1 MATIRKNKNGYRV
14 EIYRNGVRRSKVLP
28 TKRAC
33 EDWANRTI
41 YEIDNGEIL
50 AVRVPFGEVLQRYAR
65 EVSPSKRGARWEM
78 IRLEMMCRD
87 PIALIPIGEL
97 SAGDLASWRD
107 RRSAEV
113 GANSVLR
120 EISLLSAVLT
130 QARREW
136 GLIATNP
143 MSDVRKPKKP
153 APRDR
158 LPQPDEL
165 ERLAHAAGD
174 DLTTAT
180 ARAFHAFRFASETAM
195 RAGEI
200 VGLTRDNLDMD
211 NRVAHLPMTKN
222 GHARDVPLSSAAV
235 DLIGQLPPDLDPV
248 FGLTSRQ
255 LDVLF
260 RKIKSRALVDGL
272 TFHDSR
278 AAALTML
285 SRKVDVMTLA
295 KISGHRDLRILQNVY
310 YRETAADIAARL
322 G

>member
-1 MATIRKNKNGYRV
+1 
-14 EIYRNGVRRSKVLP
+14 
-28 TKRAC
+28 
-33 EDWANRTI
+33 
-41 YEIDNGEIL
+41 
-50 AVRVPFGEVLQRYAR
+50 
-65 EVSPSKRGARWEM
+65 
-78 IRLEMMCRD
+78 
-87 PIALIPIGEL
+87 
-97 SAGDLASWRD
+97 
-107 RRSAEV
+107 
-113 GANSVLR
+113 
-120 EISLLSAVLT
+120 
-130 QARREW
+130 
-136 GLIATNP
+136 
-143 MSDVRKPKKP
+143 
-153 APRDR
+153 
-158 LPQPDEL
+158 
-165 ERLAHAAGD
+165 
-174 DLTTAT
+174 
-180 ARAFHAFRFASETAM
+180 M

-200 VGLTRDNLDMD
+200 VGLTRDNLDLD
-211 NRVAHLPMTKN
+211 NKVAHLPMTKN

-235 DLIGQLPPDLDPV
+235 DLIAQLPPDLDPV

>member
-1 MATIRKNKNGYRV
+1 MATIRKHKNGYRV

-41 YEIDNGEIL
+41 YEIDNREKL
-50 AVRVPFGEVLQRYAR
+50 AVRVPFGDVMQRYAR

-78 IRLEMMCRD
+78 IRLEMLCRD
-87 PIALIPIGEL
+87 PISRVPIGEL

-136 GLIATNP
+136 GLITTNP
-143 MSDVRKPKKP
+143 MADVRKPRKP

-200 VGLTRDNLDMD
+200 VGLTRDNLDLE
-211 NRVAHLPMTKN
+211 NRVAHLPMTKS
-222 GHARDVPLSSAAV
+222 GHARDVPLSSVAV
-235 DLIGQLPPDLDPV
+235 DLIGQLPPDLNPV

-260 RKIKSRALVDGL
+260 RKIKARALVDGL

-285 SRKVDVMTLA
+285 SRRVDVMTLA

>member
-1 MATIRKNKNGYRV
+1 M
-14 EIYRNGVRRSKVLP
+14 L
-28 TKRAC
+28 
-33 EDWANRTI
+33 
-41 YEIDNGEIL
+41 
-50 AVRVPFGEVLQRYAR
+50 
-65 EVSPSKRGARWEM
+65 
-78 IRLEMMCRD
+78 CRD
-87 PIALIPIGEL
+87 PIARIPIGEL

-200 VGLTRDNLDMD
+200 VGLTRDNLDLD
-211 NRVAHLPMTKN
+211 NKVAHLPMTKN